1 MAGQGKHE
9 RVDDKKLKEVVY
21 IMKKAAAIILS
32 VVLLVFPAPVTAMN
46 TSSTASMTLV
56 PNGPISNKIKAE
68 IRVGVYN
75 DNTAGNYTVNLSLT
89 QNGVIQNLTPITKHV
104 GAQSNEL
111 FNVFVDTS
119 ALSGVYTV
127 SAVVSKSGN
136 TIAQLSDT
144 MTVIETSSTNRA
156 VPLVTTAFIDPG
168 AFVDG
173 VYASQRV
180 PTQQDVR
187 DEIDALN
194 ATGIKTVILT
204 YAEYVLNGWGAF
216 YPSQIDE
223 LTDQVTL
230 VGNTAPTVLVE
241 PVNFDFLG
249 TVLEQAELNGQKVF
263 IGIGRGTDA
272 WITFDT
278 RAWLRPES
286 QSALNPVYLQEHVD
300 FAKEVTDEIYS
311 LYKDYDSFYGWYISH
326 ECQDITW
333 ANYFYNP
340 VADYMH
346 AISPEKPVLVS
357 PAAVTPWLIV
367 NQMRAALSD
376 SSADIFSYQD
386 SVGAGYDE
394 TTFTY
399 TYNPQIRI
407 NQMDAMYQKY
417 LTEHQNTTKNKHF
430 WANIEAWEMAGPAY
444 TNAYA
449 AAYSRYKQQLDIVS
463 KYVDSVSSY
472 ESGGF
477 LESPASTVKLGGQPA
492 VDLYTNYKNYYEGFI
507 GN

>member
-1 MAGQGKHE
+1 M
-9 RVDDKKLKEVVY
+9 VKKF
-21 IMKKAAAIILS
+21 IAIILS
-32 VVLLVFPAPVTAMN
+32 IALLVIPVPVFALSTTDTAL
-46 TSSTASMTLV
+46 MTLV
-56 PNGPISNKIKAE
+56 PYGPISNKIEAE

-75 DNTAGNYTVNLSLT
+75 TGTSGSYTVSISLT
-89 QNGVIQNLTPITKHV
+89 QNSVTQNLLPITKQV
-104 GAQSNEL
+104 AALSNDL

-119 ALSGVYTV
+119 SLSGVYTV
-127 SAVVSKSGN
+127 SAVVTRAGN
-136 TIAQLSDT
+136 TVAQLSDT
-144 MTVIETSSTNRA
+144 MTVIETSSINRS
-156 VPLVTTAFIDPG
+156 VPLVTTAFLDPG

-173 VYASQRV
+173 VYSSQRT
-180 PTQQDVR
+180 PIQQDVR

-194 ATGIKTVILT
+194 DAGIKTIILT
-204 YAEYVLNGWGAF
+204 YAEYVLNGWAAF
-216 YPSQIDE
+216 YPSQIEE

-230 VGNTAPTVLVE
+230 VGNSTPTILVD
-241 PVNFDFLG
+241 PVNYDFLG
-249 TVLEQAELNGQKVF
+249 TVLDQAEQNGQKVF

-311 LYKDYDSFYGWYISH
+311 LYKDYSSFYGWYISN

-346 AISPEKPVLVS
+346 LISPEKPVLVS

-367 NQMRAALSD
+367 GQMRTALANSKV
-376 SSADIFSYQD
+376 DIFSYQD

-399 TYNPQIRI
+399 TYDSQIRI
-407 NQMDAMYQKY
+407 SQLDAMYQKY
-417 LTEHQNTTKNKHF
+417 LTEHQNSTQNKHF
-430 WANIEAWEMAGPAY
+430 WANIEAWEMAGPTY

-449 AAYSRYKQQLDIVS
+449 ADYLRYKQQLDIVA
-463 KYVDSVSSY
+463 KYVDSISSY

-477 LESPASTVKLGGQPA
+477 LESPSSTVGLGGQA
-492 VDLYTNYKNYYEGFI
+492 ATDLYSNYKNYYDDFM

>member
-1 MAGQGKHE
+1 MRKM
-9 RVDDKKLKEVVY
+9 L
-21 IMKKAAAIILS
+21 AIILS
-32 VVLLVFPAPVTAMN
+32 IVLLAIPIPVARA
-46 TSSTASMTLV
+46 STFSNVNMTLV
-56 PNGPISNKIKAE
+56 PYGPISNKINAE

-75 DNTAGNYTVNLSLT
+75 NSSASDYTVNISIT
-89 QNGVIQNLTPITKHV
+89 QNGVTYNFAPISKEID
-104 GAQSNEL
+104 ANSNEL
-111 FNVFVDTS
+111 FRLFIDTS
-119 ALSGVYTV
+119 TLSGVYTV
-127 SAVVSKSGN
+127 KAIVQRAGN
-136 TIAQLSDT
+136 VITQLSDN
-144 MTVIETSSTNRA
+144 MVVIETSSINRS
-156 VPLVTTAFIDPG
+156 VPLVTTAFMDPG

-173 VYASQRV
+173 VYPSQGV
-180 PTQQDVR
+180 STQQDVR
-187 DEIDALN
+187 NEMDALN
-194 ATGIKTVILT
+194 NVGIKTIIVT

-230 VGNTAPTVLVE
+230 VGNSTPTELIT
-241 PVNFDFLG
+241 PLDFDFLG
-249 TVLEQAELNGQKVF
+249 TILDQAEVNGQKVF

-286 QSALNPVYLQEHVD
+286 QSVLNPVYLQEHVD
-300 FAKEVTDEIYS
+300 FAKEVTDEIYN
-311 LYKDYDSFYGWYISH
+311 LYKNYKSFYGWYISH

-346 AISPEKPVLVS
+346 SIAPEKPVLVS

-367 NQMRAALSD
+367 DQMRIALSN
-376 SSADIFSYQD
+376 SSVDIFNYQD

-417 LTEHQNTTKNKHF
+417 LIEHQNSNQNKHF
-430 WANIEAWEMAGPAY
+430 WANIEAWEMTGPEY

-449 AAYSRYKQQLDIVS
+449 ADYLRYKQQLDIVS
-463 KYVDSVSSY
+463 KYVESISSY
-472 ESGGF
+472 ETGGF
-477 LESPASTVKLGGQPA
+477 LESPSSAVKLGGQPA
-492 VDLYTNYKNYYEGFI
+492 IDLYTHYKNYYDEFLGD
-507 GN
+507 